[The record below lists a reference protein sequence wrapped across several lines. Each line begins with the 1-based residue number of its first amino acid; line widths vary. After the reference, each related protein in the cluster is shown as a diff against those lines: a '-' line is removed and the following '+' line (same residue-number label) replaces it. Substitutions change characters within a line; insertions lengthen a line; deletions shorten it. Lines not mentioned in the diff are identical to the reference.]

1 MESLPAP
8 PILRRRTVLNYFLGT
23 TLGGTLCAILYPV
36 LQFLIPPAVSE
47 ASESSVVA
55 GTSGELKHGSAKI
68 FRFGSQPGLLIKTP
82 TGETRAFSATC
93 THLNCTVQYRP
104 DIEHI
109 WCACHDGHYDIN
121 GKNIAGPPPR
131 PLEQYAVNFR
141 GDDVIVS
148 KG

>member
-1 MESLPAP
+1 METRPQP
-8 PILRRRTVLNYFLGT
+8 KRRVFLNYLLGT
-23 TLGGTLCAILYPV
+23 TVGGTLLAIIYPII
-36 LQFLIPPAVSE
+36 QFLIPPAVSE
-47 ASESSVVA
+47 ASQYNVVA
-55 GTSGELKHGSAKI
+55 GTSNELRPGSGKI
-68 FRFGSQPGLLIKTP
+68 FKFGSQPGLLIRTP
-82 TGETRAFSATC
+82 TGEMRAFSAVC

-104 DIEHI
+104 DLEHI

-131 PLEQYAVNFR
+131 PLEQYVVNFR